1 MIKKMT
7 IIQVMIPALWK
18 TKRLTWLHHL
28 LFNKRVTLK
37 KSAFRSKRTPLSS
50 EQAPT
55 SMQSSVSGVQKHR
68 NSGGSGDTVHEDI
81 VATNS
86 SRRLSFTAVRSP
98 SNVAN
103 VSTTGNLVKVLMQFF
118 FMPYNVL
125 VKPMDTTCQKRMMKK
140 Y

>member
-1 MIKKMT
+1 MRRSDKENDDNSSDDSSLVEDET
-7 IIQVMIPALWK
+7 VDVVTTSPL
-18 TKRLTWLHHL
+18 
-28 LFNKRVTLK
+28 KRVTLK
-37 KSAFRSKRTPLSS
+37 KSAFRSKRTQLSS

-103 VSTTGNLVKVLMQFF
+103 VSTTGNLVKVFMQFF
-118 FMPYNVL
+118 LCHIMFW
-125 VKPMDTTCQKRMMKK
+125 
-140 Y
+140 